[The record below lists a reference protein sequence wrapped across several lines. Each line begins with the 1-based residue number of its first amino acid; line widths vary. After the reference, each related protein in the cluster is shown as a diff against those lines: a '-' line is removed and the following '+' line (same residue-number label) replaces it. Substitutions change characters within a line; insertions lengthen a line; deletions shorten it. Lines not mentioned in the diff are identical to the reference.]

1 MWDEI
6 IETVRQHLKLQGK
19 ELPDALL
26 VASGDAW
33 ERDSQQVKALG
44 EFLAANGM
52 ELPANLVPFSERG
65 KVAEWL
71 RRSAGQASRRAK
83 ESVKE

>member
-6 IETVRQHLKLQGK
+6 IEAVREHPKLQGK

-26 VASGDAW
+26 VVSGDAW
-33 ERDSQQVKALG
+33 ERDAKQVKALG
-44 EFLAANGM
+44 EFLSANGM

-71 RRSAGQASRRAK
+71 RRSAGQTSRRAK
-83 ESVKE
+83 ESAKE